1 MIDTRLIREQPDLVR
16 AAMAKRG
23 MDAPIDA
30 ILELEERRRQTLT
43 SVEALKAERNQG
55 SKLVQKA
62 GDAAERQAL
71 IETLRTL
78 GDDIDRLDVESR
90 AIDEELKALLLTVPN
105 LPAEMVPDGAGER
118 NNVVLSERGGTPAF
132 TFTPRPHWELGE
144 ALGIIDFERGVKVA
158 GARNYIL
165 VGDGARLQRAL
176 IDWMLDLH
184 TRQHGYVEVAPPY
197 LVPAEMLVGTGN
209 LPKFGETLYHD
220 AEEDKWL
227 IPTAEV
233 PITNMYRDEILD
245 EATLPINHVAHTPC
259 FRREQI
265 SAGREVRGIK
275 RGYQFEKV
283 ELVKFV
289 HPDDSDAEHAR
300 LLDHAEAVLD
310 GLGLRSRRLQIC
322 AGDLSFS
329 SAYTVDLEVWAP
341 GSGEWLEVSSVS
353 TFREFQARRANL
365 RFRPSGGGK
374 PRHLH
379 TLNGSALALPRTMI
393 AILETY
399 QREDG
404 SVRLPDAIRPYFPEQ
419 ETITPLATP
428 VRVST

>member
-1 MIDTRLIREQPDLVR
+1 MIDTHLIRERPDLVR

-30 ILELEERRRQTLT
+30 ILNLEERRRQTLT

-62 GDAAERQAL
+62 ADAAERQSL
-71 IETLRTL
+71 IENLRAL
-78 GDDIDRLDVESR
+78 GDDIDRLDVDSR
-90 AIDEELKALLLTVPN
+90 TIDDELNALLLTVPN
-105 LPAEMVPDGAGER
+105 LPADMVPDGADER
-118 NNVVLSERGGTPAF
+118 DNVILSERGEAPAF
-132 TFTPRPHWELGE
+132 DFIPKPHWELGE
-144 ALGIIDFERGVKVA
+144 TLGIIDFERGVKVA

-209 LPKFGETLYHD
+209 LPKFGDTLYHD

-233 PITNMYRDEILD
+233 PVTNMYRDELIA
-245 EATLPINHVAHTPC
+245 ESALPINHVAHTPC

-310 GLGLRSRRLQIC
+310 GLGLRSRRLQLC
-322 AGDLSFS
+322 AGDLSFT

-353 TFREFQARRANL
+353 AFRDFQARRANL
-365 RFRPSGGGK
+365 RFRPEGGGK

-404 SVRLPDAIRPYFPEQ
+404 SIRLPNAVRPHFREQ
-419 ETITPLATP
+419 ETITPRRSV
-428 VRVST
+428 VRV

>member
-1 MIDTRLIREQPDLVR
+1 MIDTHLIREHPDTVR
-16 AAMAKRG
+16 AALAKRG
-23 MDAPIDA
+23 MEAPIDA

-62 GDAAERQAL
+62 SDAATRQSL
-71 IETLRTL
+71 IENLRTL
-78 GDDIDRLDVESR
+78 GDEIDRLDADVR
-90 AIDEELKALLLTVPN
+90 AIEDELRALLLTVPN
-105 LPAEMVPDGAGER
+105 LPAEAVPDGADER
-118 NNVVLSERGGTPAF
+118 DNVVLSERGEVPAF
-132 TFTPRPHWELGE
+132 DFDPKPHWELGE

-184 TRQHGYVEVAPPY
+184 VREHGYVEVAPPY
-197 LVPAEMLVGTGN
+197 LVQAEMLVGTGN
-209 LPKFGETLYHD
+209 LPKFGDTLYHD

-233 PITNMYRDEILD
+233 PVTNMYRDELLD
-245 EATLPINHVAHTPC
+245 ESALPINHVAHTPC

-289 HPDDSDAEHAR
+289 HPDESDAEHAR

-310 GLGLRSRRLQIC
+310 GLGLRSRRLHLC
-322 AGDLSFS
+322 AGDLSFT
-329 SAYTVDLEVWAP
+329 SANTVDLEVWAP

-353 TFREFQARRANL
+353 TFRDFQARRANL
-365 RFRPSGGGK
+365 RFRPEGGGK
-374 PRHLH
+374 PRFLH
-379 TLNGSALALPRTMI
+379 TMNGSALALPRTMI
-393 AILETY
+393 AVLETY
-399 QREDG
+399 QRQDG
-404 SVRLPDAIRPYFPEQ
+404 SVRLPDAIRPYFRDQ
-419 ETITPLATP
+419 EAITPPRMT
-428 VRVST
+428 VRA

>member
-1 MIDTRLIREQPDLVR
+1 MIDTHLIRERPDLVR

-30 ILELEERRRQTLT
+30 ILNLEERRRQTLT

-62 GDAAERQAL
+62 ADAAERQSL
-71 IETLRTL
+71 IENLRAL
-78 GDDIDRLDVESR
+78 GDDIDRLDVDSR
-90 AIDEELKALLLTVPN
+90 TIDDELNALLLTVPN
-105 LPAEMVPDGAGER
+105 LPADMVPDGADER
-118 NNVVLSERGGTPAF
+118 DNVILSERGEAPAF
-132 TFTPRPHWELGE
+132 DFIPKPHWELGE
-144 ALGIIDFERGVKVA
+144 TLGIIDFERGVKVA

-184 TRQHGYVEVAPPY
+184 VRQHGYVEVAPPY

-209 LPKFGETLYHD
+209 LPKFGDTLYHD

-233 PITNMYRDEILD
+233 PVTNMYRDELIA
-245 EATLPINHVAHTPC
+245 ESALPINHVAHTPC

-310 GLGLRSRRLQIC
+310 GLGLRSRRLQLC
-322 AGDLSFS
+322 AGDLSFT

-353 TFREFQARRANL
+353 AFRDFQARRANL
-365 RFRPSGGGK
+365 RFRPEGGGK

-404 SVRLPDAIRPYFPEQ
+404 SIRLPNAVRPHFREQ
-419 ETITPLATP
+419 ETITPRRSV
-428 VRVST
+428 VRV

>member
-1 MIDTRLIREQPDLVR
+1 VIDTHLIREQPDLVR

-62 GDAAERQAL
+62 SDAAERQSL

-78 GDDIDRLDVESR
+78 GDDIDRYDVESR
-90 AIDEELKALLLTVPN
+90 AIDAELQALLLTVPN
-105 LPAEMVPDGAGER
+105 LPAEIVPDGSDER
-118 NNVVLSERGGTPAF
+118 DNIVISERGEMPEFG
-132 TFTPRPHWELGE
+132 FTPRPHWELGE

-220 AEEDKWL
+220 ADEDKWL

-322 AGDLSFS
+322 SGDLSFT

>member
-62 GDAAERQAL
+62 SDATERQAL